1 MAGEDFDGDD
11 DDEVTKMGFCRVLV
25 YRPGWHT
32 GFQVLKGLAPYYLA
46 KQIQNE
52 V

>member
-11 DDEVTKMGFCRVLV
+11 DDEVTKMGVCRVLV
-25 YRPGWHT
+25 YRDGILA
-32 GFQVLKGLAPYYLA
+32 FKCLRGLVPYYLA